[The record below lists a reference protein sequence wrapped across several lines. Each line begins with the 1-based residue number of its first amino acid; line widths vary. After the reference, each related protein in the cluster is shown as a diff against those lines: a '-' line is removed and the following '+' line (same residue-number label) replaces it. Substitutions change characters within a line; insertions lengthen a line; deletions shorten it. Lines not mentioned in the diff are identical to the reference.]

1 MLENIFLP
9 LFEATINPQDHRELH
24 LFLKYVS
31 TGGAQVMCPG
41 DVPRVEG
48 GELPTLRGLEK
59 QEQPG
64 WEAEKRT

>member
-1 MLENIFLP
+1 MSEFRIEVILSGNKNMIWNSWERVGLC
-9 LFEATINPQDHRELH
+9 RG
-24 LFLKYVS
+24 KRKKW
-31 TGGAQVMCPG
+31 
-41 DVPRVEG
+41 PRVEG